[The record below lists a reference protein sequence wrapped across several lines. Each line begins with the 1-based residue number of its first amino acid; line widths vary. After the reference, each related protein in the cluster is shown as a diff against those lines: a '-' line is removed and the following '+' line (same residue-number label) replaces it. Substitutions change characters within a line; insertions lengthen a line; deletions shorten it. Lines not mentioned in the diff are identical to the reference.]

1 MAEITEKELKKQIA
15 NGMFS
20 PVYLLYGEE
29 AFLKQY
35 YAGLIAEKSVAKG
48 FETFNLHKL
57 EGKGD
62 LIGRN
67 CRRGGATAHDGGAH
81 LCARAGF

>member
-57 EGKGD
+57 EGKETSLDEIAVCSCGI
-62 LIGRN
+62 L
-67 CRRGGATAHDGGAH
+67 T
-81 LCARAGF
+81 

>member
-35 YAGLIAEKSVAKG
+35 YAVKEISV
-48 FETFNLHKL
+48 NLL
-57 EGKGD
+57 
-62 LIGRN
+62 
-67 CRRGGATAHDGGAH
+67 TAIDFFFVLPYNEA
-81 LCARAGF
+81 

>member
-35 YAGLIAEKSVAKG
+35 YAG
-48 FETFNLHKL
+48 
-57 EGKGD
+57 
-62 LIGRN
+62 
-67 CRRGGATAHDGGAH
+67 
-81 LCARAGF
+81 

>member
-57 EGKGD
+57 EGKETSLD
-62 LIGRN
+62 EIADAAEQLPMMAERT
-67 CRRGGATAHDGGAH
+67 CVLVRD
-81 LCARAGF
+81 F

>member
-57 EGKGD
+57 EGKETHWTK
-62 LIGRN
+62 L
-67 CRRGGATAHDGGAH
+67 RRGGATAHDGGAH
-81 LCARAGF
+81 PGAGHRF